1 MEGLLAPPPSPTNIA
16 VHHKHEQQAGSDGYA
31 SASWEGSQIPPSPP
45 RRHDGSE
52 IQGVEEG
59 VEGIGMTWH
68 GWDEMMA
75 RPRPRRTPHTS
86 LCFPGRLWVDRCAA
100 GLRYHGVA
108 ILEPRAL
115 SPPPST
121 AGRITAPLCRSG
133 TELDSLSS
141 VDWRTHQPMRYT
153 SSTMRRR
160 RRIDW
165 QAQRTPHPRLA
176 GGLMR
181 SKRLELGGGPL
192 RLTLTATRVLPRNRL
207 DVFRS
212 VVGWRGRH
220 LANGRTGTTIAD
232 RPLFSSVKS
241 VFVPAGVSADRRTR
255 LASVQVA
262 VSSTVQ
268 DHGPLWDRDGETG
281 QSRLALSL
289 SGRRKGKGTGG
300 PWSRLVWSPTLN
312 VLWKRACPRT
322 ERASERGSAS
332 IERSWIPC
340 LLFPAG
346 RHSARSLG
354 GGENAHRKASRRE
367 EGKKDSPPSGPVLH
381 TRAHGS
387 PSLSLLE
394 RSLGLLLLLLLFGEG
409 RAPGPGDTDT
419 RQPANLA
426 PRPKPCFFSAS
437 ASILVSTLRCWAI
450 PSGEESA
457 VEDDQ
462 PEKKRWP
469 VRDADARTYT
479 HWHRGRLHVLRLR
492 QTLTTERPEILL
504 GDSAGQDIT
513 GQV

>member
-1 MEGLLAPPPSPTNIA
+1 
-16 VHHKHEQQAGSDGYA
+16 
-31 SASWEGSQIPPSPP
+31 
-45 RRHDGSE
+45 
-52 IQGVEEG
+52 
-59 VEGIGMTWH
+59 MTWH

-289 SGRRKGKGTGG
+289 SSRRKDKGTGG

-332 IERSWIPC
+332 IEPSWIPC
-340 LLFPAG
+340 LLFLPAG

-367 EGKKDSPPSGPVLH
+367 EGKKDSPPSGPGPTYTCARFPL
-381 TRAHGS
+381 
-387 PSLSLLE
+387 SLS
-394 RSLGLLLLLLLFGEG
+394 S
-409 RAPGPGDTDT
+409 
-419 RQPANLA
+419 
-426 PRPKPCFFSAS
+426 
-437 ASILVSTLRCWAI
+437 
-450 PSGEESA
+450 
-457 VEDDQ
+457 
-462 PEKKRWP
+462 
-469 VRDADARTYT
+469 
-479 HWHRGRLHVLRLR
+479 
-492 QTLTTERPEILL
+492 
-504 GDSAGQDIT
+504 
-513 GQV
+513 